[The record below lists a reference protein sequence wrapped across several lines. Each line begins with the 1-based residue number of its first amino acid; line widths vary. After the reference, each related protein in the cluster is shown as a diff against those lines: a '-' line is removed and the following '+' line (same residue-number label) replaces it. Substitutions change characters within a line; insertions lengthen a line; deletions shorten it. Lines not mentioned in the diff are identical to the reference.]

1 MSILSSF
8 QRGIALL
15 FQSGHGSAF
24 FVVDD
29 HNELQHVE
37 TVQTVKRREGETVND
52 FGRRLVC
59 DFSLEPGDQVEFLVK
74 DNQVNIARLT
84 YHSRS
89 DES

>member
-8 QRGIALL
+8 QRGISLL

-29 HNELQHVE
+29 NNELHHTE
-37 TVQTVKRREGETVND
+37 TVLTVKRCDSETVND
-52 FGRRLVC
+52 FGRRLVRE
-59 DFSLEPGDQVEFLVK
+59 FRLQPGDQIEFLAK

-84 YHSRS
+84 YQSRS
-89 DES
+89 DER